1 MKIYNILEELV
12 DLTIIE
18 NVKPLSYGLPK
29 KLYKIFLSMW
39 LKKERQYISKMSKFE
54 KIDRNIVRNYN
65 EKTLI
70 DLIIENRELSIEI
83 AYLINQYKEEE
94 ELEQKRQELLM
105 RLKEK
110 EIEGVQIDFKD
121 MKQFL
126 GIKYHKD
133 KGVS

>member
-39 LKKERQYISKMSKFE
+39 LKKEKQYISKMSKFE
-54 KIDRNIVRNYN
+54 IIDRRIVRNYN

-110 EIEGVQIDFKD
+110 EIEGV
-121 MKQFL
+121 
-126 GIKYHKD
+126 
-133 KGVS
+133 